1 MTDVKLEEQDACLW
15 PGLIFWLCHAV
26 PPMTPNKP
34 RCHRAPDSL
43 LQNADDNS
51 LSYWGAVKIKPLL
64 SGKHSDFVTREAAE
78 EPRQA
83 GAVSLSGWT
92 QYRQAAALR

>member
-1 MTDVKLEEQDACLW
+1 MTAVKLKEHAACPW
-15 PGLIFWLCHAV
+15 PGLGSWLRHAV
-26 PPMTPNKP
+26 QPTTLNKP
-34 RCHRAPDSL
+34 RCHRAPNSL

-51 LSYWGAVKIKPLL
+51 LSYRGAVKIKPLL
-64 SGKHSDFVTREAAE
+64 SGKHSDFVTREAVE

-92 QYRQAAALR
+92 QYRQAAALC

>member
-1 MTDVKLEEQDACLW
+1 MTDVKRKEQDACPCPRL
-15 PGLIFWLCHAV
+15 GSWLCHAV
-26 PPMTPNKP
+26 QPITVNKP
-34 RCHRAPDSL
+34 RCHRAPDCL

-51 LSYWGAVKIKPLL
+51 LSYWGAVKIKSLL
-64 SGKHSDFVTREAAE
+64 SGKHSDFVAREAEE

-92 QYRQAAALR
+92 QYRRAAALC